1 MASTIKDVAKM
12 ADVSISTVSRV
23 INDSKPVSPEARRR
37 VLHAIDALDYK
48 PNEVARSL
56 VTKKSNL
63 IGVIVEDIGLNFI
76 SQILQGVEE
85 VGKMYNYDILLSSSY
100 GDPETEIKFAK
111 LLLQK
116 QVEGILVISNLEN
129 SKLEYKLEKSKI
141 PYIMINNFYQIKKY
155 KASID
160 FVKASEE
167 MVEYLY
173 KNGHKNIASFA
184 IKKDIDRTLERFK
197 IRGYEQAINK
207 YGLKKVEIFVSGL
220 SPENIEREKKNIL
233 RTIKEEKITAIFSTY
248 DTLAINLIN
257 VLIDNGIK
265 VPEDISVTGFGG
277 GYLSGVYRPRLTTIK
292 MPYYDIG
299 AISIRQ
305 ILKTISN
312 KEKIVKS
319 EDVFLP
325 TQRLVRES
333 VKSIKWKKP

>member
-1 MASTIKDVAKM
+1 MTSTIKDVAKM

-37 VLHAIDALDYK
+37 VLHAIDVLDYK

-76 SQILQGVEE
+76 SRILQGVEE

-100 GDPETEIKFAK
+100 KDLKTEVKFAN

-116 QVEGILVISNLEN
+116 QVEGIIVVSNMQN
-129 SKLEYKLEKSKI
+129 PKLEYKLEEAKI
-141 PYIMINNFYQIKKY
+141 PHVLINNFYQVEKFQ
-155 KASID
+155 ASID
-160 FVKASEE
+160 FEKASKN
-167 MVEYLY
+167 MVELLM
-173 KNGHKNIASFA
+173 KKGHKKIASLA
-184 IKKDIDRTLERFK
+184 VKKDIDRTLERFK
-197 IRGYEQAINK
+197 VKGYEKAMEEHN
-207 YGLKKVEIFVSGL
+207 LKKVQLFVDGWQS
-220 SPENIEREKKNIL
+220 ENIEKEKENIIK
-233 RTIKEEKITAIFSTY
+233 TIKEENITAIFTTY

-257 VLIDNGIK
+257 VLYDNGIK
-265 VPEDISVTGFGG
+265 VPEDVSVTGFGG
-277 GYLSGVYRPRLTTIK
+277 GYLSSIYRPRLTTVK

-312 KEKIVKS
+312 KEKEIKGEGVLLTIRIL
-319 EDVFLP
+319 E
-325 TQRLVRES
+325 RES
-333 VKSIKWKKP
+333 VKEIK